1 MANYTTRED
10 EQYFEE
16 FLNLKP
22 SGESFVNI
30 GGYDGFTSEEF
41 IKLCPNFSHIDIFE
55 PDEQNLLLA
64 KKRLNRYTPI
74 RYHQFGLS
82 DHQGIVHFSHA
93 GSSSSINTHGEQEIH
108 LNKLDDV
115 CLNRQ
120 L

>member
-41 IKLCPNFSHIDIFE
+41 INFVQTSATLIF
-55 PDEQNLLLA
+55 
-64 KKRLNRYTPI
+64 
-74 RYHQFGLS
+74 LS
-82 DHQGIVHFSHA
+82 PMSKTYCSQKND
-93 GSSSSINTHGEQEIH
+93 
-108 LNKLDDV
+108 
-115 CLNRQ
+115 
-120 L
+120 